1 MSVKVTLEFESAA
14 AAALALNLLDGY
26 ARGDIAETKPEVEK
40 PEVEK
45 PKAEKPKA
53 EKPKAEKLK
62 AEVPTGPAVV
72 QEDPK
77 QEPAKEEAPAATI
90 EYPVLQK
97 AVFELAGKSR
107 DAAAAVAASFGVK
120 TFKDLDAGKWGEALV
135 AVKAKI
141 AELGE

>member
-40 PEVEK
+40 P
-45 PKAEKPKA
+45 KAEKPKA
-53 EKPKAEKLK
+53 EKPKAEKPK

-90 EYPVLQK
+90 EYSVLQK

-107 DAAAAVAASFGVK
+107 DAAAAVAATFGVK
-120 TFKDLDAGKWGEALV
+120 TFKDLDAGKWGEALE
-135 AVKAKI
+135 AVKAKT

>member
-26 ARGDIAETKPEVEK
+26 ARGDMAKTK

-53 EKPKAEKLK
+53 EKPKAEKPK
-62 AEVPTGPAVV
+62 AETPEQEAPAEETAKAEPT
-72 QEDPK
+72 
-77 QEPAKEEAPAATI
+77 EAPAATV

-97 AVFELAGKSR
+97 AVFALAGKSR

>member
-26 ARGDIAETKPEVEK
+26 ARGDIAKTK

-53 EKPKAEKLK
+53 EKPK

-77 QEPAKEEAPAATI
+77 QEPAKEEAPAATV

-97 AVFELAGKSR
+97 AVFALAGKSR

-120 TFKDLDAGKWGEALV
+120 TFKELDAGKWGEALE
-135 AVKAKI
+135 AVKAKT